1 MDANQRRQKLD
12 LVWASIFLAAFAAW
26 GLTMLV
32 LLQAGSEL
40 APIAIAMTLTLLL
53 SVLAVPLLLL
63 FPGGGRAVLLIG
75 RVLVCLQ
82 LLSLAAALVMGIML
96 MARSV

>member
-1 MDANQRRQKLD
+1 MDANHRRQKLD

-26 GLTMLV
+26 GLTMLAY
-32 LLQAGSEL
+32 LQGSDL
-40 APIAIAMTLTLLL
+40 APIAIAMTLALLV
-53 SVLAVPLLLL
+53 SVLAVPLPLL
-63 FPGGGRAVLLIG
+63 FAGGGRGVLLIG